1 MNNLVINNEKILL
14 LLEQAIVNITED
26 EVNQNEVVLIIFL
39 NWRHVS
45 YISPMW
51 MT

>member
-26 EVNQNEVVLIIFL
+26 EVNQNEVVLIVQSKIFEL
-39 NWRHVS
+39 
-45 YISPMW
+45 
-51 MT
+51 

>member
-26 EVNQNEVVLIIFL
+26 EVNQNEVVLIVQSKIFEL
-39 NWRHVS
+39 K
-45 YISPMW
+45 
-51 MT
+51 TL